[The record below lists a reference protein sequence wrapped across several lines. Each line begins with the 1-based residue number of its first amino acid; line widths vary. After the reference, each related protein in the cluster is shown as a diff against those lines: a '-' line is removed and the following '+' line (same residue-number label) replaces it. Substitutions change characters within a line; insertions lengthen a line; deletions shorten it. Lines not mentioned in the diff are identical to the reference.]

1 MSSSKR
7 SGRKFFPLLFLLILI
22 FVVLVFIKFIASQKN
37 NSVIVSPSSTASTI
51 SEPEDLLRKCGDI
64 SRDDF
69 GVDYN
74 HFSVIT
80 GPEWSPNCKYAVM
93 GVWQSGTGYAGND
106 PEELKEFKEFAKRE
120 QARRREIEG
129 LYLFDSKTKKSKK
142 IYTPT
147 SDSESPEFLG
157 WESKNVLIFRIDRK
171 KIKFNINTQE
181 ISEAI

>member
-7 SGRKFFPLLFLLILI
+7 NGSKSFPLLFLLILI

-37 NSVIVSPSSTASTI
+37 NSVTVSPSSPASTI

-69 GVDYN
+69 GVNYN
-74 HFSVIT
+74 HFTVIT

-106 PEELKEFKEFAKRE
+106 PEALKEFEEFAKRE
-120 QARRREIEG
+120 QTRRREITG
-129 LYLFDSKTKKSKK
+129 LYLFNSDTKKSKK
-142 IYTPT
+142 IYIPK
-147 SDSESPEFLG
+147 SDSESPEFSS
-157 WESKNVLIFRIDRK
+157 WESNDVLIFRINQK
-171 KIKFNINTQE
+171 KFKFNINTQE
-181 ISEAI
+181 ISESI